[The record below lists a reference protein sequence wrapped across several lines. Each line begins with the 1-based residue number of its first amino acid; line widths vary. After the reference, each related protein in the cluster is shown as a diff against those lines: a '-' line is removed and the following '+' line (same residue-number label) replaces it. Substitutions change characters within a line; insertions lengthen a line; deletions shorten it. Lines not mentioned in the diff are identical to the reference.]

1 MSIFKPT
8 KKKEFGSPSIQSAIA
23 SLVDEAKLL
32 ENKRQKARDYLG
44 ASRWGEECLRRL
56 RYEFEHVPV
65 DQGSG
70 FRPDTLRIFDMGHD
84 GEARAARYLQSAGF
98 KLDTVKPDGSQFGF
112 RAAEGKLGGHC
123 DGIIVGGP
131 ELGIAYPLLWE
142 NKALNDKSWNYTKNK
157 GVRESKPV
165 YFAQL
170 QVYMGYFELEN
181 SLFTAINRDTGEMLY
196 EVVPLDAKAA
206 QEASDRAL
214 RVVTA
219 DAPEDFARIGREKS
233 DFRCKWCPYNGTC
246 WEEKQVAMPTSS
258 PSWLKR

>member
-1 MSIFKPT
+1 
-8 KKKEFGSPSIQSAIA
+8 
-23 SLVDEAKLL
+23 
-32 ENKRQKARDYLG
+32 
-44 ASRWGEECLRRL
+44 
-56 RYEFEHVPV
+56 
-65 DQGSG
+65 
-70 FRPDTLRIFDMGHD
+70 
-84 GEARAARYLQSAGF
+84 
-98 KLDTVKPDGSQFGF
+98 
-112 RAAEGKLGGHC
+112 
-123 DGIIVGGP
+123 
-131 ELGIAYPLLWE
+131 
-142 NKALNDKSWNYTKNK
+142 
-157 GVRESKPV
+157 VRESKPV